1 MKRYNS
7 FILSILILMASFCVS
22 FVDASSITITPK
34 DQQTYNSWIPTNGG
48 TLDFLVTVTGAPSS
62 GEIQFSFDD
71 VSNWIG
77 VCMNYDDPGGKA
89 NDFPDAR
96 SS

>member
-1 MKRYNS
+1 MQR
-7 FILSILILMASFCVS
+7 
-22 FVDASSITITPK
+22 ITITPK

-89 NDFPDAR
+89 KETKQDLLIYGQQNKVYE
-96 SS
+96 